1 MGWFSDMLFG
11 KRKKLDIGK
20 IQGYMEPAQALVNRQ
35 VGFSDMFTDLDSP
48 FNRQYQGLLQNLAQ
62 TQGQQ
67 TGSNLMK
74 MAAMRNVS
82 PGQALMQSSTAQN
95 QAQGQGYNQYMQSI
109 MDNVK
114 FGGGLL
120 ADATFAQTGLSENL
134 ANAYVGNVNAHNQAR
149 ANRQSGLM
157 GLAGNVLGGW
167 ASTWSDKR
175 LKENIELVGKSDSGT
190 NIYEFDYKNK
200 EGRYRG
206 VMADE
211 VPNASFKGPDGYLM
225 VDYDKVDV
233 NFERI
238 S

>member
-67 TGSNLMK
+67 TGSNLLK

-95 QAQGQGYNQYMQSI
+95 QAQGQGYNHEFSWKPRFCV
-109 MDNVK
+109 DWNFV
-114 FGGGLL
+114 
-120 ADATFAQTGLSENL
+120 
-134 ANAYVGNVNAHNQAR
+134 
-149 ANRQSGLM
+149 RQRI
-157 GLAGNVLGGW
+157 
-167 ASTWSDKR
+167 KR
-175 LKENIELVGKSDSGT
+175 K
-190 NIYEFDYKNK
+190 Y
-200 EGRYRG
+200 
-206 VMADE
+206 
-211 VPNASFKGPDGYLM
+211 
-225 VDYDKVDV
+225 
-233 NFERI
+233 RI
-238 S
+238 SR